1 MGSVVLS
8 RNSQTQVKAVQKRQ
22 QERPIMASTGLARR
36 CRGIFQTQASLVQN
50 SKRNSKV
57 VLFQISEIVSR
68 WQSTMTPLHLDSSK
82 LVVEHAGLAD
92 MKPKPPV
99 DQLAFGKVFT
109 DHMLTIDWTK
119 DGGWEAPQIQPF
131 ENFPE
136 SVEVNEGV
144 PEKESDLSSL

>member
-1 MGSVVLS
+1 
-8 RNSQTQVKAVQKRQ
+8 
-22 QERPIMASTGLARR
+22 
-36 CRGIFQTQASLVQN
+36 
-50 SKRNSKV
+50 
-57 VLFQISEIVSR
+57 
-68 WQSTMTPLHLDSSK
+68 MTPLHLDSSK

-131 ENFPE
+131 ENLSIHPGAKVGIIL
-136 SVEVNEGV
+136 SV
-144 PEKESDLSSL
+144 S